1 MLTCASAADSMNYAA
16 DFRQFESQSV
26 GQTKQFL
33 YFLALKKLLT
43 KHIFKDLSNNLG
55 YEDSIESENIF
66 QTYSK
71 VNASDTIDDDKDIC
85 VGQLGETVV

>member
-1 MLTCASAADSMNYAA
+1 M
-16 DFRQFESQSV
+16 
-26 GQTKQFL
+26 
-33 YFLALKKLLT
+33 
-43 KHIFKDLSNNLG
+43 G

>member
-1 MLTCASAADSMNYAA
+1 M
-16 DFRQFESQSV
+16 
-26 GQTKQFL
+26 
-33 YFLALKKLLT
+33 
-43 KHIFKDLSNNLG
+43 G
-55 YEDSIESENIF
+55 YKESIESEHIF